1 MDEVTQVSIAAQARS
16 DFGKGASRRLRR
28 AGLIP
33 AVIYGGGSAVE
44 HVALPAHEL
53 ELALRG
59 PRVVLK
65 VQAPSGVHVVKPR
78 DVQREPVRRFIE
90 HIDLVVIGKDEATER
105 AAIAD
110 AIHAAEEAAL
120 EAGMDPAAA
129 AAAVEDALA
138 EGQSPEDAAEH
149 ALADAEA
156 KAEGYSEAYRAAE
169 AAESAGESAS

>member
-1 MDEVTQVSIAAQARS
+1 MTQVSIAAQART

-28 AGLIP
+28 AGHIP

-59 PRVVLK
+59 PRVVLE
-65 VQAPSGVHVVKPR
+65 VHAPSGVHVVKPR
-78 DVQREPVRRFIE
+78 DVQREPVRRFLE
-90 HIDLVVIGKDEATER
+90 HIDLVVIGKEEASER
-105 AAIAD
+105 AAIAE
-110 AIHAAEEAAL
+110 AIHSAEEAAL

-129 AAAVEDALA
+129 AAAVEEALA
-138 EGQSPEDAAEH
+138 EGQSPADAADH

-156 KAEGYSEAYRAAE
+156 KAEEYSEEYRAAA
-169 AAESAGESAS
+169 AAEAKGESAS